1 MIWPPWNW
9 LFGLPGTVPLAADG
23 RDLDNYAIWTTTCP
37 TLRSDWDQA
46 GRGDVRPQGAR
57 AVDGDGGPRRSRC
70 HGGRSLGVGDNWT
83 WRPVRL
89 RAETDAYSARVEDR
103 RDLPSR
109 YRVLGARPGRRHC

>member
-57 AVDGDGGPRRSRC
+57 AVDGGGGPRRSRC
-70 HGGRSLGVGDNWT
+70 HGGRSLGV
-83 WRPVRL
+83 PPES
-89 RAETDAYSARVEDR
+89 ASARTVVSNEER
-103 RDLPSR
+103 RKAHT
-109 YRVLGARPGRRHC
+109 VAAGASLSSTARIVITRRP